1 MYRFP
6 PDEHAQAL
14 AIALV
19 RERVGAEV
27 WRPALAGLA
36 DPAVLDAAAER
47 YGQIAAT
54 TPTAMPVALRA
65 ALVAGVATTALLLEL
80 AGRLR
85 TGTAGPAL
93 TAGVRAA
100 LETELAG
107 TPFGKAAEYAAM
119 LARVDG
125 GYEHLE
131 ARDLARTYPG
141 MAALREAIV
150 ADVVR
155 NEHVALPAGPSATPA
170 RGAAP
175 AAHAPRDLDAVLAD
189 LDGLIGLETV
199 KEYVRSLSNLLTVRR
214 RRAERGMPN
223 PPLSHHMVFTGPPG
237 TGKTTVARLIGEIFG
252 SLGLLAR
259 GHLVEVARQDLV
271 AEYVGQTAVK
281 TNAAIDAAIDGV
293 LFIDEAYT
301 LAPDNGGNDFGREAI
316 ETLLKRMEDDRERL
330 VVIVAGYPEEMTRF
344 IGSNPGLASRFDET
358 VPFPDYTPDELV
370 RILHRFATTAGYVLS
385 DGARRAARTLLERLW
400 AARDRT
406 FGNAR
411 TVRRIFEDAIR
422 AHADRIA
429 HDESPT
435 DRELQLLESGDIVR
449 AADEE
454 RTP

>member
-1 MYRFP
+1 
-6 PDEHAQAL
+6 
-14 AIALV
+14 
-19 RERVGAEV
+19 
-27 WRPALAGLA
+27 
-36 DPAVLDAAAER
+36 
-47 YGQIAAT
+47 
-54 TPTAMPVALRA
+54 
-65 ALVAGVATTALLLEL
+65 
-80 AGRLR
+80 
-85 TGTAGPAL
+85 
-93 TAGVRAA
+93 
-100 LETELAG
+100 
-107 TPFGKAAEYAAM
+107 
-119 LARVDG
+119 
-125 GYEHLE
+125 
-131 ARDLARTYPG
+131 
-141 MAALREAIV
+141 
-150 ADVVR
+150 
-155 NEHVALPAGPSATPA
+155 
-170 RGAAP
+170 
-175 AAHAPRDLDAVLAD
+175 
-189 LDGLIGLETV
+189 
-199 KEYVRSLSNLLTVRR
+199 
-214 RRAERGMPN
+214 MPN

-370 RILHRFATTAGYVLS
+370 RILHRFAATAGYVLS
-385 DGARRAARTLLERLW
+385 DGARRAARALLERLW
-400 AARDRT
+400 TARDRT

-449 AADEE
+449 AASEE